1 MLVGGIEAGGTKFV
15 CAVTDGK
22 NGKQE
27 RISMPTETP
36 EQASNTAMPARQPI
50 SISR

>member
-22 NGKQE
+22 MGYKNE
-27 RISMPTETP
+27 LVC
-36 EQASNTAMPARQPI
+36 QPRRRNKRCHGYLNI
-50 SISR
+50 LINSII